1 LIYKIFLYLKMEST
15 KYLWLVTCE
24 LKPSKKY
31 IYLNEKG
38 DKIVGNGVSE

>member
-1 LIYKIFLYLKMEST
+1 MEST

-38 DKIVGNGVSE
+38 DKVVGNGVSE